1 MEINLDK
8 GMRLDL
14 TKQTNNSLTSIDV
27 GVSWG
32 KRQHKTIETV
42 KIGGFMGFGA
52 KEEVKEVITESPVDL
67 DLSVVMYKDS
77 NKIISTVYY
86 GNKNENG
93 IKHSG
98 DDTIGGVK
106 TSDNETISIDFS
118 KLDANVTKLALVL
131 VSYARIQFKH
141 VNHAKLNVYNTAV
154 SGRPVLVGTHVSTD
168 TFGDSTSMVFCT
180 FTKSESGAW
189 SIKSICE
196 PARAD
201 TLDEIRAE
209 AVQYL

>member
-8 GMRLDL
+8 GMSLDL
-14 TKQTNNSLTSIDV
+14 TKSTNNSLTSIDV

-32 KRQHKTIETV
+32 KRQHKTMETV

-67 DLSVVMYKDS
+67 DLSVLMYD
-77 NKIISTVYY
+77 NTNRNIGIVYF
-86 GNKNENG
+86 GNKRENG

-98 DDTIGGVK
+98 DDLVGGLK
-106 TSDNETISIDFS
+106 NSDNETISIDFS
-118 KLDANVTKLALVL
+118 KLDDNVTKLALVL
-131 VSYARIQFKH
+131 ISFNRIQFKH
-141 VNHAKLNVYNTAV
+141 VNNASLNVYNTAV
-154 SGRPVLVGTHVSTD
+154 SGKPILASTHVSTD

-189 SIKSICE
+189 SVTSICE
-196 PARAD
+196 PAKSTA
-201 TLDEIRAE
+201 LQEITTE
-209 AVQYL
+209 AKKYL